1 MLVIFGYNHIK
12 KRTYN
17 LLQTTALNILKTGN
31 NVFITGSA
39 GTGKTY
45 LLNKYMFYLKSRKI
59 IPTIVA
65 PTGIAASHLQ
75 GQTIHSF
82 FSLGI
87 RSEIDDYY
95 IESLLNKKY
104 LQTRFSKLKV
114 LIVDEVSM
122 VSPEMF
128 LAMDKILRAFK
139 DNDIPFGGVQTI
151 LSGDFF
157 QLPPISRVPK
167 DKRFAWQ
174 SPSWKELSLKTCYL
188 QEKFRQDD
196 NVLISI
202 LDEIRT
208 ANISQNSY
216 DVLNARY
223 HKELPIDFTP
233 TKLYTH
239 NIDVDRINSDELA
252 KINNPAYS
260 FKYKS
265 EGTAKNIEKIFKSS
279 LVLEEMSLKKD
290 AVVMFIKNNHELG
303 FVNGTTGVV
312 VDFDKETLLP
322 IVKTSSGS
330 LIRVSLEDWSMEN
343 DSGNIVAKVS
353 QVPLKLAWAIT
364 IHKSQGMTLD
374 SAEIDLSKTF
384 EVGQGYVA
392 LSRIKN
398 IDGLR
403 LMGLNDKALSVDP
416 LILHIDDRIKAA
428 SQKASEEI
436 LAISDE
442 NLQEIFKSYI
452 LSIDGIIDTKKIK
465 EQEVILKS
473 EKKIITKSATPTHL
487 QTKELIESSSSLEEL
502 AKSRGMSKGTIINH
516 LRILKE
522 QDPEINFD
530 KFMPNKETI
539 ILVQEAVVK
548 IKERNNKD
556 DFSEDGQ
563 IRLKPIFE
571 ALDSKLQ
578 YDAIKIALL

>member
-1 MLVIFGYNHIK
+1 
-12 KRTYN
+12 
-17 LLQTTALNILKTGN
+17 LQNTALNILKTGG

-45 LLNKYMFYLKSRKI
+45 LLNKFTFYLKSRKI

-87 RSEIDDYY
+87 RNEIDDYF
-95 IESLLNKKY
+95 IESLLEKKY

-114 LIVDEVSM
+114 LIIDEISM
-122 VSPEMF
+122 VSPEIF
-128 LAMDKILRAFK
+128 SSMDKILRAFK
-139 DNDIPFGGVQTI
+139 QNDEPFGGVQTI

-157 QLPPISRVPK
+157 QLPPISRLSS

-174 SPSWKELSLKTCYL
+174 STSWKELELKTCYL

-196 NVLISI
+196 NVLIGI
-202 LDEIRT
+202 LDEIR
-208 ANISQNSY
+208 SGQVSSNSY
-216 DVLNARY
+216 DILNSRH
-223 HKELPIDFTP
+223 HKDLGIDFTP

-239 NIDVDRINSDELA
+239 NIDVDRINNDELK
-252 KINNPAYS
+252 KINNTAHS
-260 FKYKS
+260 FTYKS

-279 LVLEEMSLKKD
+279 LVLEEMTLKKD
-290 AVVMFIKNNHELG
+290 AVVMFIKNNQELG

-312 VDFDKETLLP
+312 IDFDAQTKLP
-322 IVKTSSGS
+322 VVKTSYGS
-330 LIRVSLEDWSMEN
+330 IIRLRLEDWSMEN
-343 DSGNIVAKVS
+343 DSGNVVAKVS
-353 QVPLKLAWAIT
+353 QIPLKLAWAIT

-428 SQKASEEI
+428 SIKASDEI
-436 LAISDE
+436 SAVPLE
-442 NLQEIFKSYI
+442 NLEKIFECYI
-452 LSIDGIIDTKKIK
+452 MSIGGVTDTDKIK
-465 EQEVILKS
+465 KQEAVLNS
-473 EKKIITKSATPTHL
+473 EKKVITKNSTPTHI
-487 QTKELIESSSSLEEL
+487 QTKELIETSSSILEL
-502 AKSRGMSKGTIINH
+502 ATNRGMSKGTIMNH

-522 QDPEINFD
+522 EDENLNLD
-530 KFMPNKETI
+530 KFMPDENTLT
-539 ILVQEAVVK
+539 LVKDALEK
-548 IKERNNKD
+548 IVDRDNKD
-556 DFSEDGQ
+556 DFSEDGKP
-563 IRLKPIFE
+563 RLKPLFE
-571 ALDSKLQ
+571 ALDAKIEYDDIRVVLLQ
-578 YDAIKIALL
+578 HG

>member
-1 MLVIFGYNHIK
+1 
-12 KRTYN
+12 
-17 LLQTTALNILKTGN
+17 LQNTALNILKTGN

-45 LLNKYMFYLKSRKI
+45 LLNQFIFYLKSRKI

-87 RSEIDDYY
+87 RDTIDDYY
-95 IESLLNKKY
+95 IESLLEKKY

-114 LIVDEVSM
+114 LIIDEISM
-122 VSPEMF
+122 VSPEIF
-128 LAMDKILRAFK
+128 SSIDRILRAFK
-139 DNDIPFGGVQTI
+139 NNDIPFGGVQTI

-157 QLPPISRVPK
+157 QLPPISKVPK

-174 SPSWKELSLKTCYL
+174 SPSWKELELKTCYL

-202 LDEIRT
+202 LDEIRSGDVSST
-208 ANISQNSY
+208 SLDILNS
-216 DVLNARY
+216 RH
-223 HKELPIDFTP
+223 HKDLDIDFTP

-239 NIDVDRINSDELA
+239 NVDVDRINSDELS
-252 KINNPAYS
+252 KVNNPPHS

-312 VDFDKETLLP
+312 VDFDKETSLP
-322 IVKTSSGS
+322 IVKTSYGS
-330 LIRVSLEDWSMEN
+330 LIKLGLEDWTIEN

-353 QVPLKLAWAIT
+353 QIPLKLAWAIT

-403 LMGLNDKALSVDP
+403 LMGLNDTALTVDP
-416 LILHIDDRIKAA
+416 LILHIDDRIKSA
-428 SQKASEEI
+428 SKKASDEISALSPENLEEI
-436 LAISDE
+436 FE
-442 NLQEIFKSYI
+442 SYI
-452 LSIDGIIDTKKIK
+452 LSIDGITDTSKIK
-465 EQEVILKS
+465 EQETVLKS
-473 EKKIITKSATPTHL
+473 EKKIVANSVTPTHL
-487 QTKELIESSSSLEEL
+487 QTKELIETSSTILEL
-502 AKSRGMSKGTIINH
+502 ATKRDMSKGTIIKH
-516 LRILKE
+516 LSILKE
-522 QDPEINFD
+522 EDPDINLD
-530 KFMPNKETI
+530 KFMPDANTL
-539 ILVQEAVVK
+539 ILVKDALVK
-548 IKERNNKD
+548 IKVRNNED
-556 DFSEDGQ
+556 DFSEDGKP
-563 IRLKPIFE
+563 RLKPIFE
-571 ALDSKLQ
+571 ALNSKVA
-578 YDAIKIALL
+578 YEDIRIALL

>member
-1 MLVIFGYNHIK
+1 M
-12 KRTYN
+12 
-17 LLQTTALNILKTGN
+17 QTIALNILKTGN

-45 LLNKYMFYLKSRKI
+45 LLNKYTFYLKSRKI

-87 RSEIDDYY
+87 RDTIDDDY
-95 IESLLNKKY
+95 IDSLLEKKY
-104 LQTRFSKLKV
+104 LQTRFAKLKV
-114 LIVDEVSM
+114 LIVDEISM

-128 LAMDKILRAFK
+128 TAMDRILRAFK
-139 DNDIPFGGVQTI
+139 ENNIPFGGVQTI
-151 LSGDFF
+151 VSGDFF
-157 QLPPISRVPK
+157 QLPPISRIPK

-174 SPSWKELSLKTCYL
+174 SPSWKELQLKTCYL

-202 LDEIRT
+202 LDEIR
-208 ANISQNSY
+208 SGSVSSNSY
-216 DVLNARY
+216 EVLNTRH
-223 HKELPIDFTP
+223 HKDLGLDFTP

-239 NIDVDRINSDELA
+239 NVDVDRINSDELS
-252 KINNPAYS
+252 KLTNPSHS

-265 EGTAKNIEKIFKSS
+265 EGTAKNVEKIFKSS

-303 FVNGTTGVV
+303 YVNGTTGVV
-312 VDFDKETLLP
+312 VDFDKQTHLP
-322 IVKTSSGS
+322 VVKTSYGA
-330 LIRVSLEDWSMEN
+330 LIRVTLEDWTIEN
-343 DSGNIVAKVS
+343 DSSNIVAKVS
-353 QVPLKLAWAIT
+353 QIPLKLAWAIT

-403 LMGLNDKALSVDP
+403 LMGLNDMALTVDP

-428 SQKASEEI
+428 SQKASDEISLLSSQNLEEI
-436 LAISDE
+436 FE
-442 NLQEIFKSYI
+442 SYI
-452 LSIDGIIDTKKIK
+452 LSIDGITDSGEIK
-465 EQEVILKS
+465 EQEAILKS
-473 EKKIITKSATPTHL
+473 EKRTAIKSVTPTHI
-487 QTKELIESSSSLEEL
+487 QTKELIDSSSSIIEL
-502 AKSRGMSKGTIINH
+502 ATNRGVSKGTIINH

-522 QDPEINFD
+522 QDSELNLD
-530 KFMPNKETI
+530 KFMPDANTCTLI
-539 ILVQEAVVK
+539 NDAVK
-548 IKERNNKD
+548 QIKERDNKD
-556 DFSEDGQ
+556 DFSEDGKL
-563 IRLKPIFE
+563 RLKPIFE
-571 ALDSKLQ
+571 LLDSTIE
-578 YDAIKIALL
+578 YDDIRIALL